1 VTEMK
6 KGLEKVHIFCDN
18 LMNEFSHTVIGYDRE
33 IRLVLVG
40 LLSKGHILLEG
51 VPGIA
56 KTTIAKALAR
66 ALNLKEEKGY
76 QRIQCTPDLMPA
88 DVVGTLIYDP
98 KTGEFRPHF
107 GPVFT
112 HFLLVDEINRAVP
125 RTQSALLQAMQER
138 EVTIGGVTHILQEPF
153 FVIATQNPI
162 EQEGTYPLPEAQ
174 LDRFIMKVKMG
185 YPGTLEEEISILDL
199 HETRVTEPVEEFGT
213 MIDDPSRICNM
224 QKLIAE
230 TVAVPPLIKRYIAEI
245 IRYTRV
251 REEVSW
257 GSSPRAGIFLMK
269 SAKGYAVLFGR
280 DVVQLEDVD
289 NVAYSVLNHRIILK
303 AEKVIEGVQPEEVIE
318 EVLTIS
324 KKTVKKAV

>member
-1 VTEMK
+1 MK

>member
-1 VTEMK
+1 MKMK
-6 KGLEKVHIFCDN
+6 KLQAIHSFCEE
-18 LMNEFSHTVIGYDRE
+18 LMNEFSHTIIGYEEE

-40 LLSKGHILLEG
+40 LLVKGHILLEG

-56 KTTIAKALAR
+56 KTTIAKALAK
-66 ALNLKEEKGY
+66 ALNLEEEKGY

-98 KTGEFRPHF
+98 KSGAFHPHL

-138 EVTIGGVTHILQEPF
+138 EVTIGGATHLLEEPF

-174 LDRFIMKVKMG
+174 LDRFVMKVKMG
-185 YPGTLEEEISILDL
+185 YPGTLEDEIEILDL
-199 HETRVTEPVEEFGT
+199 HEKRVTEPVDEFRV
-213 MIDDPSRICNM
+213 IINEARRICDM
-224 QKLIAE
+224 QRIIAKA
-230 TVAVPPLIKRYIAEI
+230 VAVPPLIKRYVAEI
-245 IRYTRV
+245 VRYTRV

-269 SAKGYAVLFGR
+269 SAMGYAALFGR
-280 DVVQLEDVD
+280 DIVQLEDVD
-289 NVAYSVLNHRIILK
+289 KVAYAVLNHRIILK

-318 EVLTIS
+318 EVLKIT
-324 KKTVKKAV
+324 KKTVTKAV

>member
-1 VTEMK
+1 MK
-6 KGLEKVHIFCDN
+6 SLEGIRGFCED
-18 LMNEFSHTVIGYDRE
+18 LMNEFSHTVIGYQDE

-40 LLSKGHILLEG
+40 LLAKGHILLEG

-56 KTTIAKALAR
+56 KTTIAKALAK
-66 ALNLKEEKGY
+66 ALNLEEERGY

-98 KTGEFRPHF
+98 KTGDFRPHL

-138 EVTIGGVTHILQEPF
+138 EVTIGGATHELEEPF

-174 LDRFIMKVKMG
+174 LDRFVMKVKMG
-185 YPGTLEEEISILDL
+185 YPGTLEDEIRILDL
-199 HETRVTEPVEEFGT
+199 HEGRVTEPVEEFGT
-213 MIDDPSRICNM
+213 LLNDCHHVCDM
-224 QKLIAE
+224 QRLVAE
-230 TVAVPPLIKRYIAEI
+230 TVAVPPMVKQYVAEI
-245 IRYTRV
+245 TRYTRV

-257 GSSPRAGIFLMK
+257 GASPRAGIFLVK
-269 SAKGYAVLFGR
+269 TAKCYAATFGR
-280 DVVQLEDVD
+280 EIVQVEDID
-289 NVAYSVLNHRIILK
+289 KVAYAVLNHRILLK
-303 AEKVIEGVQPEEVIE
+303 AEKVIEGVQPEEVIG
-318 EVLTIS
+318 EVLKIA
-324 KKTVKKAV
+324 KKTVAKTV

>member
-1 VTEMK
+1 MK
-6 KGLEKVHIFCDN
+6 SLKEVNNFSDN
-18 LMNEFSHTVIGYDRE
+18 LLNEFSHTVIGYKE
-33 IRLVLVG
+33 QVKLVLVG

-56 KTTIAKALAR
+56 KTTIAKALAK
-66 ALNLKEEKGY
+66 ALNLEEEKGY

-88 DVVGTLIYDP
+88 DLVGTLIYDP
-98 KTGEFRPHF
+98 KTGEFRPYF
-107 GPVFT
+107 GPVFA

-138 EVTIGGVTHILQEPF
+138 EVTIGSETHGLDEPF

-185 YPGTLEEEISILDL
+185 YPETLEEEVGILDL
-199 HETRVTEPVEEFGT
+199 HEKRITEPVEEFET
-213 MIDDPSRICNM
+213 LIEDPHQICDM

-230 TVAVPPLIKRYIAEI
+230 NVAVPPLIKHYIAEI

-269 SAKGYAVLFGR
+269 SAQGYAALSGR
-280 DVVQLEDVD
+280 NVVQVEDVD
-289 NVAYSVLNHRIILK
+289 AVASAVLNHRIILK
-303 AEKVIEGVQPEEVIE
+303 AEKVIENVQTEEVIGA
-318 EVLTIS
+318 VLDIA
-324 KKTVKKAV
+324 KKTVKKSV